1 MSVDF
6 SDLNKDGYV
15 DFFVSYM
22 LSQSHIM
29 KKTQIYGFDFSLNRS
44 TDYLFQYNYLGRS
57 ESEGIYSQQ
66 FIMSEGGFKS
76 KFDSPFSNSLMVS
89 TNLGISLWKW
99 VELYSDF
106 GVIKNSGTVVRGY
119 YDSGIR
125 LNLLPDFLEIYLPF
139 HSSENQIEINDSN
152 YLSNIRFVIEL
163 VFK

>member
-1 MSVDF
+1 MGKFLNYS
-6 SDLNKDGYV
+6 SDLKSN
-15 DFFVSYM
+15 F
-22 LSQSHIM
+22 
-29 KKTQIYGFDFSLNRS
+29 FDFSLNRS

-57 ESEGIYSQQ
+57 ESQGIYSQQ

-99 VELYSDF
+99 IELYSDF
-106 GVIKNSGTVVRGY
+106 GVIKNSGSVARGY
-119 YDSGIR
+119 YDSGVR

-139 HSSENQIEINDSN
+139 YSSENQIEINDSN

-163 VFK
+163 EPKTLLGLFNRKWF